1 MSASESSPEPHH
13 DVALAPHSRYN
24 QPHRLPQSV
33 DRQTGNSG
41 LIRLAPNGL
50 STMSFV
56 PQLFGG
62 IPMAKSIRSQNL
74 TSGKIVDLLAKA
86 DIHVTD
92 DQAVA
97 IERFVRDTGG
107 LDQARSAVETL
118 GQLITAA

>member
-1 MSASESSPEPHH
+1 
-13 DVALAPHSRYN
+13 
-24 QPHRLPQSV
+24 
-33 DRQTGNSG
+33 
-41 LIRLAPNGL
+41 
-50 STMSFV
+50 
-56 PQLFGG
+56 
-62 IPMAKSIRSQNL
+62 MAKSIRSQNL

>member
-1 MSASESSPEPHH
+1 
-13 DVALAPHSRYN
+13 
-24 QPHRLPQSV
+24 
-33 DRQTGNSG
+33 
-41 LIRLAPNGL
+41 
-50 STMSFV
+50 
-56 PQLFGG
+56 
-62 IPMAKSIRSQNL
+62 MAKNIRSQNL

-107 LDQARSAVETL
+107 LDQACSAVETL

>member
-1 MSASESSPEPHH
+1 MSGVGALHHVLCPAVIPE
-13 DVALAPHSRYN
+13 AFLWLRTSA
-24 QPHRLPQSV
+24 
-33 DRQTGNSG
+33 
-41 LIRLAPNGL
+41 
-50 STMSFV
+50 
-56 PQLFGG
+56 
-62 IPMAKSIRSQNL
+62 AKL
-74 TSGKIVDLLAKA
+74 TSDKIVDLLAQA

>member
-1 MSASESSPEPHH
+1 
-13 DVALAPHSRYN
+13 
-24 QPHRLPQSV
+24 
-33 DRQTGNSG
+33 
-41 LIRLAPNGL
+41 
-50 STMSFV
+50 
-56 PQLFGG
+56 
-62 IPMAKSIRSQNL
+62 MAKSIRRQNL